1 MLMRGMARLLSVRKA
16 QIRGS
21 HIAKNGKGLGGVTK
35 NKSKFICQQCGFET
49 MRWLG
54 RCPECGEWNTL
65 IEELIGEKSGGK
77 LFIESKLKPQPLTQ
91 IANLAV
97 ERLDLGMSELNR
109 VLGGGLVLGTIVL
122 LAGDPG
128 IGKSTLLLQAAAYAA
143 EGLEKVLYISGEE
156 SAQQIKMRA
165 SRLGLTAEKLYIWPE
180 TGLEQIEN
188 EIKVSPPSLVIV
200 DSVQTVSC
208 SDLSSTPGSIGQIK
222 EATVRLAALAKG
234 LNIPVII
241 VGHVTKEGSIAGPR
255 VLEHMVDAVLYFE
268 GERHHQYRILRA
280 IKNRFGSTFE
290 LGVFEMQ
297 NEGLVEVTN
306 PSQAFL
312 AERPASSPGSVVTA
326 SIEGTRPLL
335 VEIQALV
342 SQSAFGQPRRMTT
355 GTDYNRVNLIMAVL
369 EKRMGLNLAQQD
381 AYVNIAGG
389 IKIQEPG
396 LDLAIAVALAS
407 SLKNRPCAPGLVV
420 MGEVG
425 LTGEIRG
432 IPFVSKRLHEAKKL
446 GFSHCIIPYGS
457 ERGSYTKPGEG
468 LDIMEVRSLREALE
482 IALI

>member
-1 MLMRGMARLLSVRKA
+1 MVRGGEREKM
-16 QIRGS
+16 
-21 HIAKNGKGLGGVTK
+21 GKQ
-35 NKSKFICQQCGFET
+35 KSKFICQQCGYET
-49 MRWLG
+49 LGWLG
-54 RCPECGEWNTL
+54 KCPACGAWNSL
-65 IEELIGEKSGGK
+65 IEEVVIDDSTGK
-77 LFIESKLKPQPLTQ
+77 HRDKRISDRNCVEPQMLEE
-91 IANLAV
+91 IDNVAV

-143 EGLEKVLYISGEE
+143 GRLEKVLYISGEE

-165 SRLGLTAEKLYIWPE
+165 SRLALQSAKMLIWPE
-180 TGLEQIEN
+180 TDLERIEQ
-188 EIKVSPPSLVIV
+188 EIKKVEPQLVIV
-200 DSVQTVSC
+200 DSIQTVFC
-208 SDLSSTPGSIGQIK
+208 NDLASTPGSIGQIK
-222 EATVRLAALAKG
+222 EATARLTALAKG
-234 LNIPVII
+234 LNIPIII

-268 GERHHQYRILRA
+268 GERHQQYRILRA

-297 NEGLVEVTN
+297 NEGLVEITN

-312 AERPASSPGSVVTA
+312 AERPVSSPGSVVTA

-342 SQSAFGQPRRMTT
+342 SHSVFGQPRRIAT

-369 EKRMGLNLAQQD
+369 EKRVGLNFSQQD
-381 AYVNIAGG
+381 AYVNIVGG
-389 IKIQEPG
+389 IKIQEPA
-396 LDLAIAVALAS
+396 LDLAIATALAS
-407 SLKNRPCAPGLVV
+407 SLKNRNCPPRLLV

-432 IPFVSKRLHEAKKL
+432 ISHLEKRLHEARKL
-446 GFSHCIIPYGS
+446 GFSHCIIPSGS
-457 ERGSYTKPGEG
+457 KYDRQFTREEG
-468 LDIMEVRSLREALE
+468 LDVMEVKTLQEALE
-482 IALI
+482 LALL

>member
-1 MLMRGMARLLSVRKA
+1 MAK
-16 QIRGS
+16 Q
-21 HIAKNGKGLGGVTK
+21 
-35 NKSKFICQQCGFET
+35 KSKFICQQCGYET
-49 MRWLG
+49 SGWLG
-54 RCPECGEWNTL
+54 KCPECGEWNSL
-65 IEELIGEKSGGK
+65 VEEVVYGDTVGK
-77 LFIESKLKPQPLTQ
+77 QQAKRLFDRNCVMPQALAE
-91 IANLAV
+91 IDNLAV

-109 VLGGGLVLGTIVL
+109 VLGGGLVLGSIVL

-128 IGKSTLLLQAAAYAA
+128 IGKSTLLLQAAAYVS
-143 EGLEKVLYISGEE
+143 ERIKNVLYISGEE

-165 SRLGLTAEKLYIWPE
+165 SRLELPSARLLIWPE
-180 TGLEQIEN
+180 TELERIEQEIKGLE
-188 EIKVSPPSLVIV
+188 PGLVIV
-200 DSVQTVSC
+200 DSIQTVFC
-208 SDLSSTPGSIGQIK
+208 SDLDSTPGSIGQIK
-222 EATVRLAALAKG
+222 ETTARLTALAKG

-255 VLEHMVDAVLYFE
+255 VLEHMVDTVLYFE
-268 GERHHQYRILRA
+268 GERHQQYRILRA

-297 NEGLVEVTN
+297 EEGLVEITN

-342 SQSAFGQPRRMTT
+342 SHSVFGQPRRIAT

-369 EKRMGLNLAQQD
+369 EKRVGLNFSQQD
-381 AYVNIAGG
+381 AYVNIVGG
-389 IKIQEPG
+389 IKISEPA

-407 SLKNRPCAPGLVV
+407 SLKNRNCPPGLLV

-432 IPFVSKRLHEAKKL
+432 ISHLEKRLHEAKKL
-446 GFSHCIIPYGS
+446 GFSHCIIPAGS
-457 ERGSYTKPGEG
+457 KYSRTFAQEEG
-468 LDIMEVRSLREALE
+468 LDIMEVRTLQEALE
-482 IALI
+482 LAIL

>member
-1 MLMRGMARLLSVRKA
+1 MAK
-16 QIRGS
+16 Q
-21 HIAKNGKGLGGVTK
+21 
-35 NKSKFICQQCGFET
+35 KSKFICQQCGYET
-49 MRWLG
+49 LGWLG
-54 RCPECGEWNTL
+54 RCPECGEWNSF
-65 IEELIGEKSGGK
+65 IEEVVVDQSAGK
-77 LFIESKLKPQPLTQ
+77 HTGKRISDRNCLVPQSLAEIE
-91 IANLAV
+91 NLAV

-109 VLGGGLVLGTIVL
+109 VLGGGLVLGTVVL

-128 IGKSTLLLQAAAYAA
+128 IGKSTLLLQAASFAA
-143 EGLEKVLYISGEE
+143 ERIKKVLYISGEE

-165 SRLGLTAEKLYIWPE
+165 SRLELQTENLLIWPE
-180 TGLEQIEN
+180 TDLERIEQA
-188 EIKVSPPSLVIV
+188 IKKIEPELVVV
-200 DSVQTVSC
+200 DSIQTVFC
-208 SDLSSTPGSIGQIK
+208 SDLASMPGSIGQIK
-222 EATVRLAALAKG
+222 EATARLTALAKG

-255 VLEHMVDAVLYFE
+255 VLEHMVDTVLYFE

-297 NEGLVEVTN
+297 NEGLVEVKN

-312 AERPASSPGSVVTA
+312 AERPVFSPGSVVTA

-342 SQSAFGQPRRMTT
+342 SHSVFGQPRRIAT

-369 EKRMGLNLAQQD
+369 EKRVGLNFSQQD
-381 AYVNIAGG
+381 AYVNIVGG
-389 IKIQEPG
+389 IKIQEPA

-407 SLKNRPCAPGLVV
+407 SLKNRACPPGLLV

-432 IPFVSKRLHEAKKL
+432 IPYIQKRLHEAKKL
-446 GFSHCIIPYGS
+446 GFSHCIIPYGG
-457 ERGSYTKPGEG
+457 ERGRRLVQEEG
-468 LDIMEVRSLREALE
+468 LDIMEVKTLQEALD

>member
-1 MLMRGMARLLSVRKA
+1 MAK
-16 QIRGS
+16 Q
-21 HIAKNGKGLGGVTK
+21 
-35 NKSKFICQQCGFET
+35 KSKFICQQCGYET
-49 MRWLG
+49 LGWLG
-54 RCPECGEWNTL
+54 RCPECGEWNSFM
-65 IEELIGEKSGGK
+65 EEIVVDQSASKHTGK
-77 LFIESKLKPQPLTQ
+77 RLSDRNCLAPQSLAE
-91 IANLAV
+91 IDNLAV
-97 ERLDLGMSELNR
+97 ERLNLGMSELNR
-109 VLGGGLVLGTIVL
+109 VLGGGLVLGTVVL

-128 IGKSTLLLQAAAYAA
+128 IGKSTLLLQAASFAA
-143 EGLEKVLYISGEE
+143 ERLKKVLYISGEE

-165 SRLGLTAEKLYIWPE
+165 SRLELHAEDLLIWPE
-180 TGLEQIEN
+180 TDLERIEQ
-188 EIKVSPPSLVIV
+188 EIKKREPELLIL
-200 DSVQTVSC
+200 DSIQTVFC
-208 SDLSSTPGSIGQIK
+208 SDLASTPGSIGQIK
-222 EATVRLAALAKG
+222 EATARLTAVAKG

-255 VLEHMVDAVLYFE
+255 VLEHMVDTVLYFE
-268 GERHHQYRILRA
+268 GERHQQYRILRA

-342 SQSAFGQPRRMTT
+342 SHSVFGQPRRIAT

-369 EKRMGLNLAQQD
+369 EKRVGLNFSQQD
-381 AYVNIAGG
+381 AYVNIVGG
-389 IKIQEPG
+389 IKIQEPA

-407 SLKNRPCAPGLVV
+407 SFKNRTCPPGLLV

-432 IPFVSKRLHEAKKL
+432 IPYLEKRLHEAKKL
-446 GFSHCIIPYGS
+446 GFSHCLIPYGGKQGHHSVS
-457 ERGSYTKPGEG
+457 EEG
-468 LDIMEVRSLREALE
+468 LDIIEVKTLQEALE

>member
-1 MLMRGMARLLSVRKA
+1 MVK
-16 QIRGS
+16 Q
-21 HIAKNGKGLGGVTK
+21 
-35 NKSKFICQQCGFET
+35 KSKFICQQCGYET
-49 MRWLG
+49 LGWLG
-54 RCPECGEWNTL
+54 KCPECGEWNSL
-65 IEELIGEKSGGK
+65 VEEVVFGDAVGK
-77 LFIESKLKPQPLTQ
+77 QQGKRLFDRNCVMPQALAE
-91 IANLAV
+91 IDNLAV

-109 VLGGGLVLGTIVL
+109 VLGGGLVLGSIVL

-128 IGKSTLLLQAAAYAA
+128 IGKSTLLLQAAAYVS
-143 EGLEKVLYISGEE
+143 ERIKNVLYISGEE

-165 SRLGLTAEKLYIWPE
+165 SRLELPSDRLLIWPE
-180 TGLEQIEN
+180 TELERIEQ
-188 EIKVSPPSLVIV
+188 EIKRLEPGLVIV
-200 DSVQTVSC
+200 DSIQTIFC
-208 SDLSSTPGSIGQIK
+208 SDLDSTPGSIGQIK
-222 EATVRLAALAKG
+222 ETTARLTALAKG

-255 VLEHMVDAVLYFE
+255 VLEHMVDTVLYFE
-268 GERHHQYRILRA
+268 GERHQQYRILRA

-297 NEGLVEVTN
+297 EEGLVEITN

-342 SQSAFGQPRRMTT
+342 SHSVFGQPRRIAT

-369 EKRMGLNLAQQD
+369 EKRVGLNFSQQD
-381 AYVNIAGG
+381 AYVNIVGG
-389 IKIQEPG
+389 IKISEPA

-407 SLKNRPCAPGLVV
+407 SLKNRNCPPGLLV

-432 IPFVSKRLHEAKKL
+432 ISHLEKRLHEAKKL
-446 GFSHCIIPYGS
+446 GFSHCIIPAGS
-457 ERGSYTKPGEG
+457 KYSRTFAQEEG
-468 LDIMEVRSLREALE
+468 LDIMEVRTLQEALE
-482 IALI
+482 LAIL